1 MSDPLS
7 NKERKKNVGDAIKAE
22 RARIQASIDA
32 CNAKRA
38 KNKRKSQ
45 DLAERQEELQ
55 EERLA
60 PIQLKQ
66 KIELTPL
73 RRLNKRICFIY
84 VKINGRFVIVSI
96 VDPKLRGSYCPDV
109 KKYLIVG
116 SELYRELNL
125 KTFCGKTG
133 GLSEN
138 INIGSYTVST
148 VDGITFE
155 VVDDKGN
162 SVLVFK
168 SVNPVESLAG
178 QSFSNVVFEQF
189 CYDPRQVN
197 SDSDENTKL
206 FHSIL
211 KTIVEQDKKRA
222 EMDPTHIP
230 LVLKQ

>member
-1 MSDPLS
+1 MYPIRRINPKI
-7 NKERKKNVGDAIKAE
+7 NKLQERHDKQEKRQKE
-22 RARIQASIDA
+22 LLASI
-32 CNAKRA
+32 
-38 KNKRKSQ
+38 
-45 DLAERQEELQ
+45 
-55 EERLA
+55 
-60 PIQLKQ
+60 QLEQ
-66 KIELTPL
+66 KIELTRL
-73 RRLNKRICFIY
+73 RRLKKRICFIY
-84 VKINGRFVIVSI
+84 AKINGRFVIVSI
-96 VDPKLRGSYCPDV
+96 VDPKLRGSYCPDF
-109 KKYLIVG
+109 KKYLIAG

-197 SDSDENTKL
+197 SDSDENTIK

-211 KTIVEQDKKRA
+211 EIIVEQDKKRA

-230 LVLKQ
+230 LVLE